1 MNNAKAVTAAR
12 HLAATGVPWED
23 GTARCPLC
31 GQRLHTI
38 SSGQRQFLRF
48 GLASQRQKLFPL
60 FLQHLSHPSQS
71 RERAASTLIDRPVL
85 VHTSRIIRISS

>member
-38 SSGQRQFLRF
+38 SSGQQQARPRVRYHRCRNAACLMALL
-48 GLASQRQKLFPL
+48 GLSIKSVEEA
-60 FLQHLSHPSQS
+60 
-71 RERAASTLIDRPVL
+71 
-85 VHTSRIIRISS
+85 

>member
-1 MNNAKAVTAAR
+1 MNNAKGVTAAR

-38 SSGQRQFLRF
+38 SSGQRQARTRVRHHRC
-48 GLASQRQKLFPL
+48 G
-60 FLQHLSHPSQS
+60 H
-71 RERAASTLIDRPVL
+71 AASLMALPGPSIESVEGA
-85 VHTSRIIRISS
+85 